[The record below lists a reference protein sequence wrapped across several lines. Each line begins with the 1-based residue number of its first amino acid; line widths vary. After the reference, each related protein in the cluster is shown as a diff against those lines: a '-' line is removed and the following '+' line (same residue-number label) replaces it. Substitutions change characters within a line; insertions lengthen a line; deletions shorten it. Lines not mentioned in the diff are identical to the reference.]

1 MNAFWAPAAGKRWIG
16 WLLAASLVLNA
27 FFLGM
32 LAIDAWQRRAAKP
45 DGPRALLFELRRLSD
60 GLSQES
66 EERVAARL
74 EAIRPEV
81 EARVERL
88 RALRRDILAEAA
100 RPAPDR
106 AAIDARL
113 AELREEIQA
122 LQQEVHVATY
132 DAVLELPA
140 EAREDLAAAAPRR

>member
-1 MNAFWAPAAGKRWIG
+1 MNGFWAPAAEKRWIG

-45 DGPRALLFELRRLSD
+45 DGPRALHFELRRLAD

-88 RALRRDILAEAA
+88 RALRGDILTEAS
-100 RPAPDR
+100 RPTPDR
-106 AAIDARL
+106 AAIGASL
-113 AELREEIQA
+113 AELREEIQT
-122 LQQEVHVATY
+122 LQKEVHIVTY
-132 DAVLELPA
+132 DALLELPP
-140 EAREDLAAAAPRR
+140 EAREDLAAAAPRH